1 MRKLIAI
8 FALLILLFS
17 CQKGINPPL
26 PDNMDVT
33 SEFVLNNSIIL
44 SEKDCAGDAATHT
57 YVCFESVSGDSRCPE
72 GAQCIWA
79 GNAQAKFR
87 FVKNNDNPVFF
98 NLNTNMSFTNDTIVG
113 GYKFT
118 LKALNPY
125 PSLTDINLPKAYKAE
140 IEIEKAAR

>member
-1 MRKLIAI
+1 MRKLISIIATLT
-8 FALLILLFS
+8 LLLA
-17 CQKGINPPL
+17 CQKGINSSL
-26 PDNMDVT
+26 PENMDVT

-44 SEKDCAGDAATHT
+44 SQNDCAGDAATHT
-57 YVCFESVSGDSRCPE
+57 YVCFESVLGDSRCPE

-79 GNAQAKFR
+79 GNAQVKFR

-98 NLNTNMSFTNDTIVG
+98 SLNTNTSFTSDTIVG

-125 PSLTDINLPKAYKAE
+125 PSLQDMNLPKAYKAE
-140 IEIEKAAR
+140 IEIEKNAR